1 MNMSNLDKLLYGVC
15 CPIVVVGMGYAISEL
30 YGQFQDMEVDMI
42 VREHEINEIINAERL
57 AIDASLILFW
67 DRVEAMGDGI
77 EQFESV
83 VNLQDEIKVI
93 IYDAIR
99 SEMLGGEEYAE
110 YGNCTYSQYVSLSA
124 DWAAFNTDLPD
135 FLQVSRTVFGSNKVD
150 EDFIRAKIGM
160 VRVVCDN
167 SFDDLNTVAYVIPD
181 DPFQINFKFFYYDMD
196 NCDRQA
202 TLAHEFGHMFFDVND
217 KKHYLGVDK
226 IYRLGYRFG
235 AKCRQSP
242 K

>member
-1 MNMSNLDKLLYGVC
+1 MSNLDKFLYGVC

-30 YGQFQDMEVDMI
+30 HGQFEDMEVDMI
-42 VREHEINEIINAERL
+42 VREHEINESINAERL

-77 EQFESV
+77 EQFEPV
-83 VNLQDEIKVI
+83 VNLQDEIKGI
-93 IYDAIR
+93 IYEAIR

-110 YGNCTYSQYVSLSA
+110 YGNCTYSQYVSLTA
-124 DWAAFNTDLPD
+124 DWSAFTTDLPD

-167 SFDDLNTVAYVIPD
+167 SFDDLNTVAYLILD
-181 DPFQINFKFFYYDMD
+181 DPSQIIVKLSYHDLD
-196 NCDRQA
+196 NCDRQD
-202 TLAHEFGHMFFDVND
+202 TLAHEFGHMLFDVNGKEHD
-217 KKHYLGVDK
+217 LGVDK
-226 IYRLGYRFG
+226 IYHLGYRFG
-235 AKCRQSP
+235 DKCRQSP